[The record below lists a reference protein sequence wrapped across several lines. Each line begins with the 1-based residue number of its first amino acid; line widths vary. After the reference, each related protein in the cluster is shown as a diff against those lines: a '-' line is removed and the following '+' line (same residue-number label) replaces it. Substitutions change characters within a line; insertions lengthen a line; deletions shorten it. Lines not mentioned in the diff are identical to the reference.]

1 MQIVFDQVSTL
12 YDEEF
17 TNTPI
22 GRKQRD
28 IVWSCLEKEVLKSEP
43 MRILEVNCG
52 TGEDALWLVKMGHS
66 VLATDI
72 SSGMVE
78 VASSKNKIPGLTFRQ
93 ADLQNLD
100 NLVDAGSVDLVY
112 SNFGGLNC
120 VSPTGFHQFLKQAA
134 NLLKPGGSLVLVV
147 MPDFC
152 WMESLYYAIKEPGMV
167 FRRLIG
173 RSPAVN
179 DSIPYDVF
187 YYNPERI
194 KSLAS
199 GLFEPGFLSPVGFF
213 LPPSNLRVFFSK
225 YPGILDRLETLEK
238 WFSGFSPLAFAS
250 DHFFFHLTKSNK

>member
-1 MQIVFDQVSTL
+1 MQIVFDQVSAL

-17 TNTPI
+17 THTPI

-28 IVWSCLEKEVLKSEP
+28 IVWSCLEKEVLKSES

-52 TGEDALWLVKMGHS
+52 TGEDAGRLAKMGHS

-72 SSGMVE
+72 STGMVE
-78 VASSKNKIPGLTFRQ
+78 VASSKNKAPGLTFRQ

-100 NLVDAGSVDLVY
+100 GLVDAGSVDLVF

-134 NLLKPGGSLVLVV
+134 IVLKPGGSLVLVV

-152 WMESLYYAIKEPGMV
+152 WMESLYFAVKEPGIT
-167 FRRLIG
+167 FRRLSG
-173 RSPAVN
+173 MSPAVN

-194 KSLAS
+194 KTLAS
-199 GLFEPGFLSPVGFF
+199 GLFEPAFLAPVGFW
-213 LPPSNLRVFFSK
+213 LPPSNLRVFFSRH
-225 YPGILDRLETLEK
+225 PGILDRLDRLEK

-250 DHFFFHLTKSNK
+250 DHFFFHLTKPSI

>member
-1 MQIVFDQVSTL
+1 MKIVFDQVSSQ

-28 IVWSCLEKEVLKSEP
+28 IVWTCLEKEVLKSEP

-52 TGEDALWLVKMGHS
+52 TGEDAGWLAKMGHS

-78 VASSKNKIPGLTFRQ
+78 VASSNNKIPGLTFRQ

-100 NLVDAGSVDLVY
+100 GLVDTGSVDLVY

-120 VSPTGFHQFLKQAA
+120 VSPSGFRQFLTQAA
-134 NLLKPGGSLVLVV
+134 NVLKPGGNLVIVV

-152 WMESLYYAIKEPGMV
+152 WMESLYYSIKEPGMV
-167 FRRLIG
+167 FRRLVG

-199 GLFEPGFLSPVGFF
+199 GLFEPGFLSPVGFW
-213 LPPSNLRVFFSK
+213 LPPSNMRVFFSK
-225 YPGILDRLETLEK
+225 HPDILNGLNKLEK
-238 WFSGFSPLAFAS
+238 WFSGFAPFAFAS
-250 DHFFFHLTKSNK
+250 DHFFFHLTKPNK

>member
-28 IVWSCLEKEVLKSEP
+28 IVWSCLEKEVLKPEP

-52 TGEDALWLVKMGHS
+52 TGEDAGWLAKMGHS

-100 NLVDAGSVDLVY
+100 GLVDAGSVDLVF
-112 SNFGGLNC
+112 SNFGGINC
-120 VSPTGFHQFLKQAA
+120 VSPTGFRKFLEQAA
-134 NLLKPGGSLVLVV
+134 NVLKPGGSLVLVV

-152 WMESLYYAIKEPGMV
+152 LMESLYYVIKEPGMV

-187 YYNPERI
+187 YYNPERV

-199 GLFEPGFLSPVGFF
+199 GFFEPGFLSSVGFW

-225 YPGILDRLETLEK
+225 HPFLLDMLDKLEK
-238 WFSGFSPLAFAS
+238 SFSGFFPLAFAS
-250 DHFFFHLTKSNK
+250 DHFFFHLTKPNK